1 MSRLHAAQSPLPL
14 VVSTV
19 KYCYILQIFYLPL
32 LARTRIRFRRFR
44 GDTHESEVILDTPPP
59 SKNPSSKKFLLLYA
73 DDSDEPLRDS
83 DDSILDTPPPSRNP
97 SSKKFLP
104 LYADDSDE
112 PPRDSDDDNLAHT
125 YLPLYVNN
133 PTTSVITDPTSA
145 IAKSEDEY
153 DVFSDIELTDELIA
167 ALDKTQ
173 NPALDKTQSED
184 EYAMSDIELTDELLA
199 ILDKT
204 HSEDEFAMSDI
215 ELTDDLIA
223 ALDKTY

>member
-59 SKNPSSKKFLLLYA
+59 SKNPSSKKFLPLYA

-125 YLPLYVNN
+125 YL
-133 PTTSVITDPTSA
+133 
-145 IAKSEDEY
+145 AKSEDEY

>member
-59 SKNPSSKKFLLLYA
+59 SKNPSSKKFL
-73 DDSDEPLRDS
+73 
-83 DDSILDTPPPSRNP
+83 
-97 SSKKFLP
+97 P

-112 PPRDSDDDNLAHT
+112 PPRDSDDDNLAYT

>member
-44 GDTHESEVILDTPPP
+44 GDTHKSEVILDTPPP
-59 SKNPSSKKFLLLYA
+59 SKNPSSKKFLPLYA

-125 YLPLYVNN
+125 YL
-133 PTTSVITDPTSA
+133 
-145 IAKSEDEY
+145 AKSEDEY

>member
-59 SKNPSSKKFLLLYA
+59 SK
-73 DDSDEPLRDS
+73 
-83 DDSILDTPPPSRNP
+83 NP

>member
-59 SKNPSSKKFLLLYA
+59 SKNPSSKKFL
-73 DDSDEPLRDS
+73 
-83 DDSILDTPPPSRNP
+83 
-97 SSKKFLP
+97 P

-125 YLPLYVNN
+125 YL
-133 PTTSVITDPTSA
+133 
-145 IAKSEDEY
+145 AKSEDEY